1 MSDILQQEKKVAEYI
16 RKLIKDTPQIAI
28 VLGSGLGTL
37 ADEIENAIEIDY
49 KDIPGFPRTTVAG
62 HDGKL
67 IYGTLSGKK
76 VIGMKGRFHY
86 YEGHDVSNVTFAV
99 KVFKLLGIEN
109 IFVTNAAGGIN
120 KEFKP
125 GDLMLIKDHISFFAP
140 SPLRGQN
147 IDEFGPRFPD
157 MSEAYSKKLI
167 NMAKE
172 AAESEGISLKEGVY
186 AFTQGPMYETPAEIR
201 ALSVMGADAV
211 GMSTVPE
218 VITARHAGMKVLGI
232 SCITNMAAGI
242 LDKPLSHQEVMD
254 TAREVESKFKRLVRK
269 IVEKWEV

>member
-1 MSDILQQEKKVAEYI
+1 MSDILQQEKKAAEYI